1 MWVPVYYLKDAIHT
15 SSFAQLRSI
24 AATAYALTGALAA
37 ELSGQHLEK
46 LNTTTLNYDNSTTT
60 TTTNTT
66 TTSIAATNSITATS
80 TTTTTTTNYYNNYYY
95 YQVKCLELSHLSYC
109 HV

>member
-1 MWVPVYYLKDAIHT
+1 MIYLTKQFVCMYVGAVYYLKDAIHT

-24 AATAYALTGALAA
+24 AATADALTGALAA

-60 TTTNTT
+60 TTT
-66 TTSIAATNSITATS
+66 
-80 TTTTTTTNYYNNYYY
+80 TTNAYYQYYY
-95 YQVKCLELSHLSYC
+95 YYYYY
-109 HV
+109 

>member
-1 MWVPVYYLKDAIHT
+1 MYVGAVYYLKDAIHT

-24 AATAYALTGALAA
+24 AATADALTGALAA

-60 TTTNTT
+60 TTNTT
-66 TTSIAATNSITATS
+66 NA
-80 TTTTTTTNYYNNYYY
+80 YHQYYY
-95 YQVKCLELSHLSYC
+95 YYYYFYC
-109 HV
+109 CY